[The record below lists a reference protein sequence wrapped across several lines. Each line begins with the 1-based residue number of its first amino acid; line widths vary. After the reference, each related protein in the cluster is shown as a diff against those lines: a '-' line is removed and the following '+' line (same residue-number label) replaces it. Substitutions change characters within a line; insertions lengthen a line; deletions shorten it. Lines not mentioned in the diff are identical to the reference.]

1 MSLSEAQTFG
11 FSETVQE
18 IVDKERA
25 ALARAGLNPAA
36 ILAALQGVHNAAVAA
51 NEAQEASKRNT
62 KALTVTF
69 ERLKA
74 QLYETSSG
82 VLDMAIAA
90 VGKNSDAAKNMR
102 RYRSRI
108 TRPPAEG
115 GEGGPGPA
123 APAP

>member
-1 MSLSEAQTFG
+1 MTFSEAQTFG

-18 IVDKERA
+18 VVDKERA
-25 ALARAGLNPAA
+25 ALAKAGLNPVA
-36 ILAALQGVHNAAVAA
+36 ILGALQSLHHAAVAA
-51 NEAQEASKRNT
+51 NEAQEAAKRSVRQT
-62 KALTVTF
+62 TDVF
-69 ERLKA
+69 ETLKRE
-74 QLYETSSG
+74 LYEMSSG

-108 TRPPAEG
+108 RRPSPEG
-115 GEGGPGPA
+115 GGSPP

>member
-1 MSLSEAQTFG
+1 MTFSEAQTFG

-18 IVDKERA
+18 IVDKERG

-36 ILAALQGVHNAAVAA
+36 ILAGLQGLHNAAVAA
-51 NEAQEASKRNT
+51 NEAQESAKRNSRQQT
-62 KALTVTF
+62 LTF
-69 ERLKA
+69 ETLKR
-74 QLYETSSG
+74 QLYELSSG

-108 TRPPAEG
+108 SRPPV
-115 GEGGPGPA
+115 GEPVPPA
-123 APAP
+123 STPSPS